1 MPMVEN
7 TLLKYF
13 FSSGAEID
21 PEKKFNLTRKS
32 RTRRMREILGILQH
46 YHFLR
51 GFQPSEFR
59 QMLEDLGPSF
69 VKIGQTLS
77 TRSEILPKAFCDE
90 LTKLQ
95 MECDPLPFDQIL
107 HAIHDIYGEKQNEIF
122 DAIDP
127 KPLGSASLAQVHKAR
142 LVNGD
147 IVAVKIQRPGVKAT
161 MAQDIDIMRI
171 VARQASRFMKDN
183 QMLDLREVVEE
194 LWATFLEE
202 TDFGREA
209 ANLQEFAELNKDVA
223 FIGCPKVYPE
233 LCSEYVL
240 VMEYVEGIGISH
252 ADKLEELGYDL
263 EEIGRKVLDNYA
275 TQILDH
281 GFFHADPHPGNMLIR
296 DGQVMYIDLGIMG
309 RLSPR
314 DRAGFGNIIKAV
326 GKQDASDLKDALIAF
341 AASKDID
348 AIDHTRMLADLDSLL
363 NDYGSCDVADIDIG
377 QFLTDILALTRSCK
391 VTLPSSITSV
401 SRGIVTL
408 EGTIAPFIPND
419 NMVTIINDHIKRTT
433 DKRAE
438 LVDAM
443 EDLALALRGA
453 GKGVLDAHRYGGEAL
468 HMLTRGQMKVNMEML
483 GSEAPL
489 ARLAKIVNR
498 LTVALMVAGLFVG
511 SSMVSLSSM
520 EPRLLGV
527 PVLAFFGYLGA
538 LVLSIWV
545 VMDIWR
551 KK

>member
-1 MPMVEN
+1 MAEN

-13 FSSGAEID
+13 FASGSEID
-21 PEKKFNLTRKS
+21 PEKRFNLNRKS
-32 RTRRMREILGILQH
+32 RSRRMREILGILQR

-51 GFQPSEFR
+51 GFQPVEFR
-59 QMLEDLGPSF
+59 CMLEDLGPSF

-77 TRSEILPKAFCDE
+77 TRSEILPKAFCEE
-90 LTKLQ
+90 LSKLQ

-107 HAIHDIYGEKQNEIF
+107 EAVHDIYGDRQDEIF

-171 VARQASRFMKDN
+171 VARWASRFMKDN
-183 QMLDLREVVEE
+183 QMLDLQEVVEE
-194 LWATFLEE
+194 LWTTFLDE
-202 TDFGREA
+202 TDFGVEA
-209 ANLQEFAELNKDVA
+209 DNLQEFARLNEGVA

-240 VMEYVEGIGISH
+240 VMEYIEGIPIQ
-252 ADKLEELGYDL
+252 DTERLLERGYDL

-296 DGQVMYIDLGIMG
+296 DGKVIYIDLGIMG
-309 RLSPR
+309 RLTPR
-314 DRAGFGNIIKAV
+314 DRAGFGNIISAV
-326 GKQDASDLKDALIAF
+326 GKEDAAELKDALISYAVV
-341 AASKDID
+341 KDNA
-348 AIDHTRMLADLDSLL
+348 AIDHTRLLADLDTLVK
-363 NDYGSCDVADIDIG
+363 DYGSCDVADIDIG
-377 QFLTDILALTRSCK
+377 QFLTDIVMLTRSCK
-391 VTLPSSITSV
+391 VTLPSSVTSV

-419 NMVTIINDHIKRTT
+419 NVVSIINDHIKRTT
-433 DKRAE
+433 DKKAA
-438 LVDAM
+438 LIDAM

-453 GKGVLDAHRYGGEAL
+453 AKGALDGQRYAGEAL
-468 HMLTRGQMKVNMEML
+468 HMLTRGQVKVNMEML

-489 ARLAKIVNR
+489 KRLSSIVNR
-498 LTVALMVAGLFVG
+498 LTIALIVAGLFVG

-520 EPRLLGV
+520 EPRFLGV

-538 LVLSIWV
+538 FVLSIWV
-545 VMDIWR
+545 LLDIYRR
-551 KK
+551 K